1 LTALAILGE
10 ANTAVPGI
18 RPSFLA
24 EAHVAAIGFCGPD
37 CPLGS
42 PRTPLPPELFQ
53 AWCGCASSADKV
65 KSLSPHHRFVIA
77 LRSPSEVAETGLRVG
92 PSERKA
98 RKLACGI
105 ESDTF
110 SGPVC
115 EQQLRNCGDFLRF
128 SGQGSR
134 ISLQSRLC
142 GGGRGIRT
150 PGTLSGTSVFKTDC
164 FNRSHIPPH

>member
-1 LTALAILGE
+1 MLSPLAKR
-10 ANTAVPGI
+10 N
-18 RPSFLA
+18 RFYC
-24 EAHVAAIGFCGPD
+24 H
-37 CPLGS
+37 
-42 PRTPLPPELFQ
+42 
-53 AWCGCASSADKV
+53 ASSADKV

-115 EQQLRNCGDFLRF
+115 EQKLRNCGYFLRF

-142 GGGRGIRT
+142 GGAASLELIILREIPVNREIYREIRKFRHLF
-150 PGTLSGTSVFKTDC
+150 PRVYSSNLH
-164 FNRSHIPPH
+164 N

>member
-1 LTALAILGE
+1 MLSPLAKR
-10 ANTAVPGI
+10 N
-18 RPSFLA
+18 RFYC
-24 EAHVAAIGFCGPD
+24 H
-37 CPLGS
+37 
-42 PRTPLPPELFQ
+42 
-53 AWCGCASSADKV
+53 ASSADKV

-115 EQQLRNCGDFLRF
+115 EQKLRNCGDFLRF

-142 GGGRGIRT
+142 GGEGGIRIRAET
-150 PGTLSGTSVFKTDC
+150 YIQQDTEQQTAPRTTLVHGKQCNWQVDWQVNGRTA
-164 FNRSHIPPH
+164 RPLL

>member
-1 LTALAILGE
+1 MR
-10 ANTAVPGI
+10 I
-18 RPSFLA
+18 RTIAKRNRFYC
-24 EAHVAAIGFCGPD
+24 H
-37 CPLGS
+37 
-42 PRTPLPPELFQ
+42 
-53 AWCGCASSADKV
+53 ASSADKV

-115 EQQLRNCGDFLRF
+115 EQKLRNCGDFLRF

-142 GGGRGIRT
+142 GGGSSPERT
-150 PGTLSGTSVFKTDC
+150 VLCQIPC
-164 FNRSHIPPH
+164 NREKYRELKRFPPEQLPLNSLKMPFQS